1 MTDARPPQPGS
12 RSRRTWL
19 GICLLLTPAIVVP
32 LLVPLYDKPEP
43 TLYGFPFYYWFQM
56 AMIPAA
62 VVLTVI
68 AYYLAK
74 TADRHDRE
82 ARNEARNGEAQR

>member
-1 MTDARPPQPGS
+1 MSDARPP
-12 RSRRTWL
+12 SRRTWI
-19 GICLLLTPAIVVP
+19 GICLLLLPAMVVP
-32 LLVPLYDKPEP
+32 LLVPLYDSVDQ
-43 TLYGFPFYYWFQM
+43 TLGGWPFYFWFQM

-74 TADRHDRE
+74 GADRKDRAWRRE
-82 ARNEARNGEAQR
+82 GTRR